1 MYWSLPGSS
10 CSETRPN
17 PGGTLALPRWASAL
31 LSVKRGAWAG
41 RAQAGHGTALPA
53 ASAVLLVGPQSP
65 ADLPHVSSSH
75 ASPPCPPRPPAPFP
89 HRAVLVARSPAA
101 SPHWGNL
108 AHPSLSQPWPSTSE
122 QHTSVVTA
130 P

>member
-10 CSETRPN
+10 CSETCPN
-17 PGGTLALPRWASAL
+17 PSGTLALPQWASAL

-65 ADLPHVSSSH
+65 ADLPHVSSSQPALPVPQGH
-75 ASPPCPPRPPAPFP
+75 PPPSPTGLSSWPGVQRPLLTGEILPTLP
-89 HRAVLVARSPAA
+89 
-101 SPHWGNL
+101 
-108 AHPSLSQPWPSTSE
+108 
-122 QHTSVVTA
+122 
-130 P
+130 